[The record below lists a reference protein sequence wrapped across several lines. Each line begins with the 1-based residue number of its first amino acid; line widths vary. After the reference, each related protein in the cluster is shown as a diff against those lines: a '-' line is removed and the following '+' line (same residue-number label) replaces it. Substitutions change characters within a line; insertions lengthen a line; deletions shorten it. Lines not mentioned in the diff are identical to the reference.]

1 MTLSDKDLLSVQE
14 VRNLIKRSNTAQKA
28 LSKMSQEQIDT
39 IVKAVANAGVAH
51 ANRLAKLAVE
61 ETGFG
66 IWEDK
71 VIKNLFGSQVVYE
84 HIKDLKTIGILNED
98 TVKKVIEVG
107 VPVGVIAGLIP
118 STNPTSTVLYKS
130 LISIKAGNSIIFSPH
145 PNAKKCILETIKII
159 REAITSASGPEDIV
173 TCMEMPTIQGTNELM
188 KHKDVQL
195 ILATGGSAMVKAAY
209 SSGTPAIGVGSGN
222 GPAYIDKSAD
232 LQNAVK
238 RIFDSATFDNGTIC
252 ASEQSVVVERCMK
265 ERVIAEFKKQGAYF
279 LNPEEK
285 EKVGR
290 FIMRENGSMNPQ
302 IVGKSV
308 QHIANLAKITVPA
321 GARLL
326 IAEETEVGYKVA
338 FSREKLAPI
347 LGFYTAD
354 SMEKAC
360 DLCVEILL
368 HEGAGHTCIIHAQDE
383 EVIRYFGVRQP
394 VSRFLVN
401 TPAALGGIGGTT
413 NLVPALTLGCGAVGN
428 NSTSDNV
435 GPMNL
440 INIRRIAYGVRE
452 LEALRPHQASC
463 NTQGGFGAND
473 DLVNSIIQ
481 KILLELRQS
490 NCIS

>member
-1 MTLSDKDLLSVQE
+1 MMLSDKDLLSVQE
-14 VRNLIKRSNTAQKA
+14 VRNLIKKSKNAQYA
-28 LSKMSQEQIDT
+28 LSQMSQEHIDA
-39 IVKAVANAGVAH
+39 IVKAVANAGVAN
-51 ANRLAKLAVE
+51 AESLAKIAVE

-66 IWEDK
+66 IREDK
-71 VIKNLFGSQVVYE
+71 VIKNLFGSKVVYE
-84 HIKDLKTIGILNED
+84 HIKDMKTIGVLKED
-98 TVKKVIEVG
+98 TAKKVIEVG

-159 REAITSASGPEDIV
+159 REAVTSVGGPEDIV

-188 KHKDVQL
+188 KHKDVRL

-232 LQNAVK
+232 LSNAVK
-238 RIFDSATFDNGTIC
+238 RILDSSTFDNGTIC

-265 ERVIAEFKKQGAYF
+265 EKVIAEFKKQGAYF
-279 LNPEEK
+279 LTPDEK

-308 QHIANLAKITVPA
+308 KHIANLAMITVPT

-326 IAEETEVGYKVA
+326 IGEETEIGHKVA

-368 HEGAGHTCIIHAQDE
+368 NEGAGHTCIIHAQDE
-383 EVIRYFGVRQP
+383 DVIRYFGLRQP

-440 INIRRIAYGVRE
+440 LNIRRIAYGVRE
-452 LEALRPHQASC
+452 LEDLRPHQATC
-463 NTQGGFGAND
+463 NMQGGSGVTD
-473 DLVNSIIQ
+473 DVVNVIIQ
-481 KILLELRQS
+481 KVLADLKHS

>member
-1 MTLSDKDLLSVQE
+1 MMLSDKDLLSVQE
-14 VRNLIKRSNTAQKA
+14 VRNLIKKSKNAQYA
-28 LSKMSQEQIDT
+28 LSQMSQEHIDA
-39 IVKAVANAGVAH
+39 IVKAVANAGVAN
-51 ANRLAKLAVE
+51 AESLAKIAVE

-66 IWEDK
+66 IREDK
-71 VIKNLFGSQVVYE
+71 VIKNLFGSKVVYE
-84 HIKDLKTIGILNED
+84 HIKDMKTIGVLKED
-98 TVKKVIEVG
+98 TAKKVIEVG

-159 REAITSASGPEDIV
+159 REAVTSVGGPEDIV

-188 KHKDVQL
+188 KHKDVRL

-232 LQNAVK
+232 LSNAVK
-238 RIFDSATFDNGTIC
+238 RILDSSTFDNGTIC

-265 ERVIAEFKKQGAYF
+265 EKVIAEFKKQGAYF
-279 LNPEEK
+279 LTPDEK

-308 QHIANLAKITVPA
+308 KHIANLAMITVPT

-326 IAEETEVGYKVA
+326 IGEETEIGHKVA

-368 HEGAGHTCIIHAQDE
+368 NEGAGHTCIIHAQDE
-383 EVIRYFGVRQP
+383 DVIRYFGLRQP

-440 INIRRIAYGVRE
+440 LNIRRIAYGVRE
-452 LEALRPHQASC
+452 LEDLRPHQATC
-463 NTQGGFGAND
+463 NTQGGSGVTD
-473 DLVNSIIQ
+473 DVVNVIIQ
-481 KILLELRQS
+481 KVLADLKHS